1 MSGNCCDGT
10 GPPCNDTCDLIFNV
24 TVQGIS
30 IEQQSRKL
38 STKPIENSAAEH
50 FQLSNNKDPEIIN
63 PLMFTFGSWPYEVNI
78 LITVLDDDN
87 GDGGLQI
94 VDKFTVALNIQKPS
108 WQYHHKNATGTRS
121 HSFSLLSMIFRYE
134 CLKLNQNENGCFSR
148 DCVLHQN
155 ESECL
160 DILQTNNQVNTTDI
174 VLQTTSSPYECGRF
188 EVPNMGKFLNCT
200 TLMTDTTEKVTS
212 DITTEMNIEETTQ
225 SNEMTTQLR
234 QLTDSVTTTKPN
246 DDTSTPST
254 TDISTQEF
262 SSFKPQTLHV
272 DISTINQGSSV
283 SLVTNNT
290 KSQVTSEITEPHTS
304 AYSVTTIEK
313 HASSMSSANLL
324 STNKISEYNSKSTTE
339 SIKNTM
345 SSTQENL
352 LTIPVSTNDM
362 NKTGIPSGPGVV
374 SSPPTHSTDIP
385 DINTTIKETNS
396 GPMKYWPGIV
406 GGVLGACVVVAVV
419 SYIIYSRR
427 RRMNKRNNDIYNV
440 NPKRWVLEPP
450 EENGTSGKSEIA
462 LETEQV

>member
-1 MSGNCCDGT
+1 
-10 GPPCNDTCDLIFNV
+10 
-24 TVQGIS
+24 
-30 IEQQSRKL
+30 
-38 STKPIENSAAEH
+38 
-50 FQLSNNKDPEIIN
+50 
-63 PLMFTFGSWPYEVNI
+63 
-78 LITVLDDDN
+78 
-87 GDGGLQI
+87 
-94 VDKFTVALNIQKPS
+94 
-108 WQYHHKNATGTRS
+108 
-121 HSFSLLSMIFRYE
+121 MIFRYE
-134 CLKLNQNENGCFSR
+134 CLKPIQTVSGCFSR

-155 ESECL
+155 ESECIN
-160 DILQTNNQVNTTDI
+160 ILQPNNQVNTTDI

-188 EVPNMGKFLNCT
+188 EVQNMGKFLNCT

-212 DITTEMNIEETTQ
+212 DITTPMNIEETTQ
-225 SNEMTTQLR
+225 SNEMTTQLS

-262 SSFKPQTLHV
+262 SSFKPQTTHV

-283 SLVTNNT
+283 SLVTNNS
-290 KSQVTSEITEPHTS
+290 KSQVTSEFTEPYTS
-304 AYSVTTIEK
+304 VYIVTTIEK
-313 HASSMSSANLL
+313 HTSSRSSANLS
-324 STNKISEYNSKSTTE
+324 STNTISEYNSKSTTE
-339 SIKNTM
+339 SIKNTL

-352 LTIPVSTNDM
+352 LTIQFSTNDM
-362 NKTGIPSGPGVV
+362 NKTGRPSGPGVV